1 MKFSLFISVT
11 CLLLLTAP
19 LVGQKG
25 DQAVTDSVTVTFQ
38 ATVYKMPDS
47 AAVYIA
53 GNHPAL
59 GGWHPGKVAL
69 QEKSAGVWERD
80 IRFPQNITLAFKF
93 TLGKWENE
101 ALSESM
107 TVPPDHQLDLKNDTT
122 FTVVIPNWRDSE
134 DYRREAAGQITG
146 TVHYHRDMQGEG
158 LLPRDVLVWLPP
170 GYADAP
176 EQRYPVIY
184 MHDGQNIVDPNTSF
198 GGVDWQVDEMAD
210 SLIDAGEITP
220 VIFVGAYNTGH
231 RSLEYSDTTLGHAY
245 MNFLVNHLK
254 PMIDSTYRTLPGRE
268 HTATMGSSMGGLISF
283 LLVWYH
289 PDVFSQA
296 GCLSPAFIY
305 KYHDAVAMVEN
316 YQGAD
321 KNIRIYMDNGGKD
334 LEAELQPGCDDMLG
348 ALKAIGFE
356 EGKNLHWFLDP
367 DAAHTEAA
375 WAARVWR
382 PLKFMF
388 GK

>member
-1 MKFSLFISVT
+1 MKFSVFTGVFCYLLMTLILFAQDSEQ
-11 CLLLLTAP
+11 TA
-19 LVGQKG
+19 
-25 DQAVTDSVTVTFQ
+25 TDSVTVIFK
-38 ATVYKMPDS
+38 ATVYNVPDS
-47 AAVYIA
+47 ATVYIA
-53 GNHPAL
+53 GNHPKL

-69 QEKSAGVWERD
+69 QEKSAGIWERV
-80 IRFPQNITLAFKF
+80 IRFPQQIKLAFKF

-101 ALSESM
+101 ALSETGS
-107 TVPPDHQLDLKNDTT
+107 VPPNHQVTLNRDTT
-122 FTVVIPNWRDSE
+122 FTVTIPDWRDGQNFHQ
-134 DYRREAAGQITG
+134 EATGQITG
-146 TVHYHRDMQGEG
+146 TVRYHRNMQGEE
-158 LLPRDVLVWLPP
+158 LLPRDVVVWLPP

-176 EQRYPVIY
+176 EKRYPVIY

-198 GGVDWQVDEMAD
+198 GGVDWQVDETAD
-210 SLIDAGEITP
+210 SLIRNDEIEP
-220 VIFVGAYNTGH
+220 VIVVGAYNTGH

-245 MNFLVNHLK
+245 MNFLINYLK

-305 KYHDAVAMVEN
+305 KYHNAVTMVEN
-316 YQGAD
+316 YQGTD
-321 KNIRIYMDNGGKD
+321 KNIRIYMDNGGID
-334 LEAELQPGCDDMLG
+334 LEAKLQPGCDDMLA
-348 ALKAIGFE
+348 ALKAIGFT

-367 DAAHTEAA
+367 EAAHTEAA
-375 WAARVWR
+375 WASRIWR